1 MAIRLHHD
9 TDELSE
15 THEINVTPFIDIMLV
30 LLIVFMIAAP
40 LATVD
45 IPVDLP
51 KANAAPQPRP
61 DAPLYLTISSD
72 LTLNLGDVPV
82 AQGGLAAALDAA
94 SKGDKEA
101 RIFLR
106 ADQSVSYGELMSVM
120 NDLRVAGYFQLALV
134 GLESVDP
141 EAALP

>member
-1 MAIRLHHD
+1 MGVRLHHD
-9 TDELSE
+9 TDDWGE

-51 KANAAPQPRP
+51 KADAAPQPRP
-61 DAPLYLTISSD
+61 DEPLYLTVAKD
-72 LTLNLGDVPV
+72 LTLSVGDEAVTP
-82 AQGGLAAALDAA
+82 GGLTAALDAA

-106 ADQSVSYGELMSVM
+106 ADAAVAYGDLMNVM
-120 NDLRVAGYFQLALV
+120 NDLRRAGYLQVALV
-134 GLESVDP
+134 GLDAGTTDGTSP
-141 EAALP
+141 